1 MWNRFVFIYFMKK
14 EPEKIRLAV
23 PLHIEYWR
31 KINLNKYSGG
41 PFSDRSGGLII
52 FEAENIEEAIKIAM
66 GDPFVLKNLIEDK
79 YVKEWIIE

>member
-1 MWNRFVFIYFMKK
+1 M
-14 EPEKIRLAV
+14 E
-23 PLHIEYWR
+23 
-31 KINLNKYSGG
+31 LNKYSGG